1 MDTDSKDKHWEEP
14 KDKKNKLLFKIGRGE
29 DLMLSHLA
37 NRIAEKYVGEKVK
50 VTDTV
55 EYRSLFELAD

>member
-1 MDTDSKDKHWEEP
+1 
-14 KDKKNKLLFKIGRGE
+14 
-29 DLMLSHLA
+29 MLSHLA